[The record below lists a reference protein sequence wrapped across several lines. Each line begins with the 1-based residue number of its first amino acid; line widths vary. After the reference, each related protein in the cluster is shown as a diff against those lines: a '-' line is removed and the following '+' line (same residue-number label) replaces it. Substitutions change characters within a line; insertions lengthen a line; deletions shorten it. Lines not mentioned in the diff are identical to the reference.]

1 LTADRAALVE
11 ARGVSFR
18 RNGREILDQ
27 VDISVGL
34 GEVVT
39 LIGPNGAGKTT
50 LVRMLLG
57 LLQPDSGSV
66 HLPSSVCV
74 GYVPQYVHFGPVMPM
89 SVARMMAL
97 TRRPARVEI
106 EAALEETGSGHLLE
120 ANAADLSGGELRR
133 VLLARALLRSP
144 DLLVLDEP
152 VQGVD
157 YLGEAD
163 MYALIAH
170 IVARRGCG
178 VLMVSHDLHI
188 VMAATDRVV
197 CINHHI
203 CCSGVPQEVVKD
215 GNFLHLFGSRAGVV
229 TAVYQHDHDHEH
241 GLSGEVSATVRNSHS
256 HAGAM
261 GEQNGSG

>member
-1 LTADRAALVE
+1 MIADRARLVE

-18 RNGREILDQ
+18 RNGRELLDQ
-27 VDISVGL
+27 VDISVNK

-50 LVRMLLG
+50 LVRVLLG
-57 LLQPDSGSV
+57 LLQPDAGSV
-66 HLPSSVCV
+66 HLPASVCV
-74 GYVPQYVHFGPVMPM
+74 GYVPQHVHFGPGMPM

-97 TRRPARVEI
+97 TRRPERAEI
-106 EAALEETGSGHLLE
+106 EATLDETGSGHLLD
-120 ANAADLSGGELRR
+120 ADAADLSGGEQRR
-133 VLLARALLRSP
+133 VLLARALLRRP

-163 MYALIAH
+163 MYALIAD

-203 CCSGVPQEVVKD
+203 CCSGVPQEVIKD
-215 GNFLHLFGSRAGVV
+215 RKFLRMFGSRAGVV
-229 TAVYQHDHDHEH
+229 TAFYQHAHDHEH
-241 GLSGEVSATVRNSHS
+241 GLSGEVSAIGGNSFN
-256 HAGAM
+256 HAGAN
-261 GEQNGSG
+261 GEKLGAG